1 MASDFFE
8 AIFFDMDGLTINS
21 EPQWLEAEIELTA
34 PYGYNWSTEDQAA
47 CLGGPLWRVGQYMS
61 DVCNGA
67 EDGEHFH
74 KAIVDLMADKVRHF
88 ADFMPGAKSLLGQ
101 LHEADIPLAL
111 VSASP
116 RVIVDAALS
125 HVQPTPFRMTIS
137 SDDVKVTKPDPEG
150 YLKAASLLGVDIKN
164 CLVLEDSATGV
175 KAAQASGAR
184 VIAVPHLVK
193 IAEDAQTKIVHSLE
207 ELSFER
213 LNELYLNW

>member
-34 PYGYNWSTEDQAA
+34 PYGYTWSTEDQAA

-101 LHEADIPLAL
+101 LNEADIPLAL

-125 HVQPTPFRMTIS
+125 HVQPTPFRITIS

-150 YLKAASLLGVDIKN
+150 YLKAASLLDANIAN
-164 CLVLEDSATGV
+164 CLILEDSATGV

-213 LNELYLNW
+213 LKELYLNW